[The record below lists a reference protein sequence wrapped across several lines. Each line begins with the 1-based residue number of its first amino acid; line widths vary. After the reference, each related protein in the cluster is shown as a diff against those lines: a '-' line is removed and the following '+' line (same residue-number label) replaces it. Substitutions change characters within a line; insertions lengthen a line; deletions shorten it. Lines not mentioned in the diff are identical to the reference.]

1 MDKSN
6 KERVLIIS
14 SDYFGY
20 HNSVAR
26 GFDKLG
32 FEIKVETYD
41 EPIHPFKGLLKW
53 RHKFAV
59 DKERLRKMSRDK
71 YNNYIKN
78 IYDNY
83 QPNIVFMF
91 NGTILK
97 ESTLDY
103 FKQGGAKLILWM
115 YDSILH
121 PDRIRCINH
130 IDHVDLLCCFEQKD
144 VDYYAQQG
152 KVAHFLPMASDKS
165 VYYPI
170 VDSQQDIDILF
181 VGVIYTSVKRVEIL
195 EKLATKYK
203 DKKLCF
209 YGYYK
214 PYFKDPFGFITMKN
228 RAIFKN
234 SNIQPHQVNELYS
247 RTKIAL
253 NIHSGQTFNGAN
265 PRLFEASGAGAYQIC
280 DSNPYISSIFK
291 NGEVGLYDNFDKLCE
306 LIDFALANDMSEK
319 ASAARQIVEQEHI
332 FDNRVAQILELL

>member
-1 MDKSN
+1 MKR
-6 KERVLIIS
+6 RVLIIS
-14 SDYFGY
+14 SNYFGY
-20 HNSVAR
+20 HLSVAR
-26 GFDKLG
+26 AFEKLG

-53 RHKFAV
+53 RHKFSF
-59 DKERLRKMSRDK
+59 DKESLRQKSRAK
-71 YNNYIKN
+71 YNNYIKS
-78 IYDNY
+78 IYGEY
-83 QPNIVFMF
+83 KPNIVFMF
-91 NGTILK
+91 NGTILE

-121 PDRIRCINH
+121 PDRLRGVNH
-130 IDHVDLLCCFEQKD
+130 IDYVDLMCCFEQKD

-152 KVAHFLPMASDKS
+152 KIAHFLPMASDTS
-165 VYYPI
+165 VYYQI
-170 VDSQQDIDILF
+170 KGLQRDIDILF
-181 VGVIYTSVKRVEIL
+181 VGVIYTSAKRIELL
-195 EKLATKYK
+195 EKLATRYK

-214 PYFKDPFGFITMKN
+214 PYFKDPLGFIMMKN
-228 RAIFKN
+228 RDIFKN
-234 SNIQPHQVNELYS
+234 RNIQPQQVNELYS

-319 ASAARQIVEQEHI
+319 ALAARQIVEQEHT
-332 FDNRVAQILELL
+332 FNNRVKKILELL